1 MLLHFFLLIDLT
13 LILKIEI
20 EIQKNCL
27 IFTSSHSFS
36 NVNCKH
42 SECAKLRFAYIF
54 YSHSKFAKKVKRV
67 EDIVSTTK
75 FSDTEIPCG
84 QIWSCGLR

>member
-1 MLLHFFLLIDLT
+1 MVLL
-13 LILKIEI
+13 
-20 EIQKNCL
+20 
-27 IFTSSHSFS
+27 SSHSFS

-42 SECAKLRFAYIF
+42 SECAKSPFAYIF
-54 YSHSKFAKKVKRV
+54 CNHSKFAIKVKRV

-84 QIWSCGLR
+84 H